1 MLAKLQS
8 VTDRSSV
15 FTSISVNLKE
25 HTTTL
30 RALVT
35 VWPQPPWLSSRQP
48 SSKSFRLD
56 AWLL

>member
-8 VTDRSSV
+8 VIDRSSV
-15 FTSISVNLKE
+15 FTLISVNLKE

-35 VWPQPPWLSSRQP
+35 V
-48 SSKSFRLD
+48 
-56 AWLL
+56 

>member
-25 HTTTL
+25 LTITL

-35 VWPQPPWLSSRQP
+35 V
-48 SSKSFRLD
+48 
-56 AWLL
+56 

>member
-1 MLAKLQS
+1 MWVAMLAKLQS

-25 HTTTL
+25 LTITL

-35 VWPQPPWLSSRQP
+35 V
-48 SSKSFRLD
+48 
-56 AWLL
+56 

>member
-1 MLAKLQS
+1 MWEAMLAKLLS

-25 HTTTL
+25 LTITL

-35 VWPQPPWLSSRQP
+35 V
-48 SSKSFRLD
+48 
-56 AWLL
+56 